1 MTEGRVVQVGTADA
15 LFERPEHTFVGHFI
29 GSPGMNFLPAAWRG
43 AGLEVAGRP
52 VAAPEGADVAM
63 LASAGEFTLGV
74 RPEYVT
80 LAPQGAPGVLAAQV
94 LSCQDVGT
102 YGLLTARIGDTLVRA
117 RLGLDEVLPAA
128 GAEVGLRLVGARSCF
143 YRDGQLL
150 AAQHMEPV
158 A

>member
-1 MTEGRVVQVGTADA
+1 VDA
-15 LFERPEHTFVGHFI
+15 SL
-29 GSPGMNFLPAAWRG
+29 LAA
-43 AGLEVAGRP
+43 
-52 VAAPEGADVAM
+52 
-63 LASAGEFTLGV
+63 AGEFTLGV

-80 LAPQGAPGVLAAQV
+80 LAPQGAPGVLAVQV

-102 YGLLTARIGDTLVRA
+102 YGLLTARIGDALVRA
-117 RLGLDEVLPAA
+117 RLGLDEVLPPT

-150 AAQHMEPV
+150 VSHRMEPV